1 MYWLLHN
8 RFIEQRQAW
17 RYRAKKYSQDKIFR
31 LVFLVATPPDKN
43 TLKNVIDEAGAYNDV
58 VLTSVKDGH
67 RQVTNRYWVKLL
79 CQIKLYQR

>member
-1 MYWLLHN
+1 M
-8 RFIEQRQAW
+8 
-17 RYRAKKYSQDKIFR
+17 
-31 LVFLVATPPDKN
+31 FLVATPPDKN

-67 RQVTNRYWVKLL
+67 RQVTNKYWVKLL